1 MLEASINSS
10 RRDINLAARYVSL
23 DLRNKSWEISI
34 LDCIL
39 NDESECLLGY
49 GRASGKKLDASSVL
63 RNMEFRELEKREK
76 PGGLKK
82 SPWYSGEYNWYLMFP
97 TPNNFGLK

>member
-1 MLEASINSS
+1 MFETSIYSL

-23 DLRNKSWEISI
+23 DLRNKSWEINI

-49 GRASGKKLDASSVL
+49 GRANGKKLDASSVL
-63 RNMEFRELEKREK
+63 RNMEFRGLKRREK

-82 SPWYSGEYNWYLMFP
+82 TPWYSGEQNYM
-97 TPNNFGLK
+97 